1 MVFQNS
7 LSVASKLQFQG
18 VQLLSRGRSASFRV
32 EVVNQGL
39 LSASPSSS
47 QSQRFPKA
55 SLFYRGISVNDCS
68 GVGRGVRVKRGLWG
82 HKSIENKS
90 RK

>member
-7 LSVASKLQFQG
+7 LSVALKLQFQG
-18 VQLLSRGRSASFRV
+18 FQLLSRGRSASFHV

-55 SLFYRGISVNDCS
+55 SLFYRRISVSDYS
-68 GVGRGVRVKRGLWG
+68 GEGRGVRVKRGLWG
-82 HKSIENKS
+82 DKYIENKS
-90 RK
+90 